1 MKFYITLLIVISQL
15 VALPCFSQELS
26 GKPTHLLTKDLKY
39 WDTFLG
45 VPHTSLALKDYPM
58 GDGMNGTPIGLN
70 KDPLH
75 VFSVEMIGGQPVL
88 HISGQMYGGLSTKQE
103 FENYHLKVEFK
114 WGDNK
119 YEPRLKDKRD
129 NGIIYHATGPHAQF
143 WNVWMR
149 GHEFQVQEGD
159 MGDYYSLSGVGM
171 DINTAIKP
179 NPEKKEWI
187 YDPAGPLVQFTSDR
201 TPASTCLHRGN
212 YEKPNG
218 EWNTLELYCY
228 GDKSIHVVNGHVVMA
243 LQNSRLSPKE
253 GTETGFSKGKI
264 QIQSEAAEAYYR
276 NITITRLNSLPSL

>member
-1 MKFYITLLIVISQL
+1 MKRYITLFVIVSQ
-15 VALPCFSQELS
+15 VIATQVIAQKLS
-26 GKPTHLLTKDLKY
+26 GKPTALLTADLKY

-45 VPHTSLALKDYPM
+45 VPHTSVALDGYPK

-75 VFSVEMIGGQPVL
+75 VFTVEMIDGQPVL

-114 WGDNK
+114 WGEQK

-129 NGIIYHATGPHAQF
+129 NGIIYHAIGPHGQF

-159 MGDYYSLSGVGM
+159 MGDYYSLAGVGM
-171 DINTAIKP
+171 DINASIKP
-179 NPEKKEWI
+179 NPAKKEWV
-187 YDPAGPLVQFTSDR
+187 YDPAGPPVQFTSNR
-201 TPASTCLHRGN
+201 TPASTCLHSGN

-228 GDKSIHVVNGHVVMA
+228 GDKSIHVVNGHVVLV
-243 LQNSRLSPKE
+243 LQNSRLSPNE
-253 GTETGFSKGKI
+253 GPESGYSKGKI
-264 QIQSEAAEAYYR
+264 QIQSEGAEAYYR
-276 NITITRLNSLPSL
+276 NITITRLTSLPAL